1 VPDTGARGSS
11 EWFSR
16 DDWSS
21 ALMAD
26 RSTGTHR
33 RAAVFVD
40 FENVYIGLCKSS
52 KEAGWRFATQ
62 PARWISWME
71 NELGPFLVDIEDQP
85 RTLLRR
91 ICYLDPARS
100 SRFRPYFTRAG
111 FRVVDCPALTAMGKN
126 SADIYMVLD
135 ILDTLTH
142 PTWFDEFI
150 VLSVDAD
157 FTPVLLRLREHD
169 RRTAMLVS
177 GPAAAAMQAACDFA
191 IPDAMFLDEALGLDE
206 RDAEAADPVEVVE
219 VVEPEVVV
227 GEVEAESLHRRM
239 ETVVRE
245 LVAAASEPVVMAKAA
260 HDVRTTI
267 GAEVDTTRWAGNG
280 TFGRFAAKLTGE
292 RLRMDTTRPPGWLYD
307 PARHAPPHQ
316 EPEAGAPA
324 GVPEVAER
332 VNRIVGAPLL
342 TRESYESLFD
352 VLATDAR
359 LVSDKGQTEAER
371 VARDVCG
378 ARGAPVSRATVHF
391 VLVGYR
397 YSGFDWTDPALDGAA
412 LAGAFVDNV
421 LRLAADAQMDLTE
434 AEQAEVRTW
443 ILGD

>member
-1 VPDTGARGSS
+1 MPDHPTS
-11 EWFSR
+11 
-16 DDWSS
+16 
-21 ALMAD
+21 
-26 RSTGTHR
+26 THR

-40 FENVYIGLCKSS
+40 FENVYTGLCKSS

-71 NELGPFLVDIEDQP
+71 NELGPFLVDIEDRP

-100 SRFRPYFTRAG
+100 SKFRPYFTRAG
-111 FRVVDCPALTAMGKN
+111 FRVVDCPSLTSMGKN

-150 VLSVDAD
+150 VMSVDAD

-206 RDAEAADPVEVVE
+206 RHAEPVEPDVVAVASE
-219 VVEPEVVV
+219 Q
-227 GEVEAESLHRRM
+227 GEFESLQRRM

-245 LVAAASEPVVMAKAA
+245 LVASAGEPVVMARAA
-260 HDVRTTI
+260 HEVRTTI
-267 GAEVDTTRWAGNG
+267 GDEVDATKWAGNG
-280 TFGRFAAKLTGE
+280 TFGRFAAKLKGDH
-292 RLRMDTTRPPGWLYD
+292 LLVDTSRPPGWLYD
-307 PARHAPPHQ
+307 PARHAKPGQGPVVPA
-316 EPEAGAPA
+316 PE

-332 VNRIVGAPLL
+332 VHRIVGAPLL
-342 TRESYESLFD
+342 SRASYESLFD

-359 LVSDKGQTEAER
+359 PANEEGQTEAER
-371 VARDVCG
+371 VALEVC
-378 ARGAPVSRATVHF
+378 ASRGVPVSRADVHF
-391 VLVGYR
+391 ILVGFR
-397 YSGFDWTDPALDGAA
+397 YSGFDWTDTALDGAA
-412 LAGAFVDNV
+412 LASAFVDNV

-434 AEQAEVRTW
+434 AEVDRIRTW
-443 ILGD
+443 IRG

>member
-1 VPDTGARGSS
+1 
-11 EWFSR
+11 
-16 DDWSS
+16 
-21 ALMAD
+21 MAE

-206 RDAEAADPVEVVE
+206 APEPEEPEADP
-219 VVEPEVVV
+219 VEPEVVV
-227 GEVEAESLHRRM
+227 APGAVESLHHRM
-239 ETVVRE
+239 EAVVRD
-245 LVAAASEPVVMAKAA
+245 LVAAAEEPVVMAKAA
-260 HDVRTTI
+260 HEVRTTI
-267 GAEVDTTRWAGNG
+267 GDEVYATRWAGNG
-280 TFGRFAAKLTGE
+280 TFGRFAATLADDH
-292 RLRMDTTRPPGWLYD
+292 LVVDTSRPPGWFYD

-316 EPEAGAPA
+316 GPVAGAPA

-332 VNRIVGAPLL
+332 VNRVVGAPLL
-342 TRESYESLFD
+342 SRRSYESLFD

-359 LVSDKGQTEAER
+359 LVSDRGQTEAER
-371 VARDVCG
+371 VARDVCA
-378 ARGAPVSRATVHF
+378 ARGVPVSRATVHF
-391 VLVGYR
+391 ILVGYR
-397 YSGFDWTDPALDGAA
+397 YSGFDWTDDALDGAA
-412 LAGAFVDNV
+412 LASAFVDNV

-434 AEQAEVRTW
+434 AEQAQVRTW
-443 ILGD
+443 ILGDG